1 LKPQCTALE
10 APKRLIIPVWC
21 EFFRQTHLHEVWK
34 SPIDGADR
42 GTEEIM
48 KLTSSSFKD
57 GDYLAMSHILSTDF
71 GFGCGGGNQSPHLK
85 WEGAPAETKSFAV
98 T

>member
-1 LKPQCTALE
+1 
-10 APKRLIIPVWC
+10 
-21 EFFRQTHLHEVWK
+21 
-34 SPIDGADR
+34 
-42 GTEEIM
+42 M